1 MKNLLGYFLLIC
13 VSQYW
18 ASAQKIN
25 ADYRLRIKKTETP
38 VIVDGIADDPAW
50 QDADVATDFFNVL
63 PMDTSFSQVR
73 TEVMMSFDEE
83 NIYLVAICYHA
94 LPGPYYVESLK
105 RDWVFGNNDNFIFF
119 MDPFD
124 DQINGFSFG
133 ANAAGAQWDGIESEG
148 SRVSLSWDNKWYS
161 EVKSY
166 GDRYVFEMSL
176 PFKSIR
182 YKNGITEWGINFSR
196 LDLKTTEKSAWAP
209 VPRQFPTSSL
219 AYSGVLVW
227 DEPPPAPGP
236 NVSLIPYTLARV
248 TKDYENDAAPT
259 YKADI
264 GGDAKISL
272 TSSLNLDLTI
282 NPDFSQV
289 EVDRQVTNLDRFELF
304 FPERRQFFLE
314 NADLFA
320 TFGYERI
327 RPFFSRR
334 IGLNVPIQFGA
345 RLSGKLDRN
354 WRIGLMD
361 MQTGPVEERGL
372 SGQNFAALALQRQV
386 FSRSNITL
394 LMINK
399 QSLNNA
405 AIRFEDQSAD
415 TLAYNRNIG
424 IEYKLA
430 SSNNHWTGKALVLKS
445 FSPTTSGKDFTVA
458 GNLSYQTR
466 EWTIEGQYEYVGANY
481 TAEVGYVPRTDFIRI
496 NPEIG
501 YNFLPKTGFLNTHGP
516 AIRLSNIYSASRSR
530 LTDQLYIFSYR
541 FRTVSQHSLSLWTAY
556 DFIELQF
563 PFDPTNSGKEE
574 LPTGSQNS
582 WISWGTNFQS
592 KPQSLLRYGFET
604 RYGGYYQ
611 DGTRLNIST
620 DVGYRFQPYVNFS
633 MSTSYNKI
641 NMIDPWGITD
651 FWLVGPR
658 LELTFTNNLYLTT
671 FAQYNEQIDNIN
683 INSRLQWRYAP
694 ASDLFIVYSDNYF
707 PAPINVKNR
716 SLVFKLTYWW
726 NI

>member
-1 MKNLLGYFLLIC
+1 MKQYSVLAAFLLLLINQ
-13 VSQYW
+13 VFS
-18 ASAQKIN
+18 QKIN
-25 ADYRLRIKKTETP
+25 ADYRITIKKTSQP
-38 VIVDGIADDPAW
+38 VIVDGVADDLAW
-50 QDADVATDFFNVL
+50 QDADVAKDFYNVL
-63 PMDTSFSQVR
+63 PMDTSFSR
-73 TEVMMSFDEE
+73 AKTEVKMAFDDE
-83 NIYLVAICYHA
+83 NIYLIAICYHA
-94 LPGPYYVESLK
+94 LPGRYYVESLK
-105 RDWVFGNNDNFIFF
+105 RDWQFGNNDNFIFF

-124 DQINGFSFG
+124 DQINGFTFG
-133 ANAAGAQWDGIESEG
+133 ANASGAQWDGIEYEG
-148 SRVSLSWDNKWYS
+148 SRVSLSWDNKWTS

-166 GDRYVFEMSL
+166 DDRYVFEMSL

-182 YKNGITEWGINFSR
+182 YKKGITEWGINFSR

-227 DEPPPAPGP
+227 DQPPPEPGP
-236 NVSLIPYTLARV
+236 NVSIIPYTLGRV
-248 TKDYENDAAPT
+248 TKDYENNKSPN
-259 YKADI
+259 YQMEI
-264 GGDAKISL
+264 GGDAKIAL
-272 TSSLNLDLTI
+272 NSSLNLDLTI

-289 EVDRQVTNLDRFELF
+289 DVDRQVTNLDRFELF

-314 NADLFA
+314 NADLLA

-334 IGLNVPIQFGA
+334 IGLQAPIHFGA

-361 MQTGPVEERGL
+361 MQTGAVEEAGL

-386 FSRSNITL
+386 FSRSNVTL
-394 LMINK
+394 LMVNK
-399 QSLNNA
+399 QSLNNVST
-405 AIRFEDQSAD
+405 ISNEQMD

-430 SSNNHWTGKALVLKS
+430 SSNNLWTGKALFLKS
-445 FSPTTSGKDFTVA
+445 FSPASSGKDFTAA

-466 EWTIEGQYEYVGANY
+466 QWTIEGQYEYVGENY
-481 TAEVGYVPRTDFIRI
+481 TAEVGYVPRTDFIRL
-496 NPEIG
+496 NPEIA
-501 YNFLPKTGFLNTHGP
+501 YNFLPKKGFLNTHGP
-516 AIRLSNIYSASRSR
+516 SLRMSNIYSASRNR
-530 LTDQLYIFSYR
+530 VTDKLFIFAYN
-541 FRTVSQHSLSLWTAY
+541 FRTKSQHTFSAWTAY
-556 DFIELQF
+556 DFVELQF
-563 PFDPTNSGKEE
+563 PFDPTNSGNQE
-574 LPTGSQNS
+574 LPTGSQNT
-582 WISWGTNFQS
+582 WTSWGTNFTS
-592 KPQSLLRYGFET
+592 KPQSLFTYGFET

-611 DGTRLNIST
+611 DGTRLNLTT
-620 DVGYRFQPYVNFS
+620 DIGYRFQPYVNFS
-633 MSTSYNKI
+633 MTSSYNKI
-641 NMIDPWGITD
+641 NMMDPWGTSD

-658 LELTFTNNLYLTT
+658 LDLTFTNNLYLTT

-716 SLVFKLTYWW
+716 SLVVKLTYWW

>member
-1 MKNLLGYFLLIC
+1 MKYFLSVVVAFLLF
-13 VSQYW
+13 VSTTD
-18 ASAQKIN
+18 AQKIN
-25 ADYRLRIKKTETP
+25 ANYRIVIKKTDTP
-38 VIVDGIADDPAW
+38 VIVDGVADDPAW
-50 QDADVATDFFNVL
+50 QGADVAKDFYNVL
-63 PMDTSFSQVR
+63 PMDTSFSR
-73 TEVMMSFDEE
+73 AKTEVMMAFDDE
-83 NIYLVAICYHA
+83 NIYLIAICHHA
-94 LPGPYYVESLK
+94 LPGPYFVESLK
-105 RDWVFGNNDNFIFF
+105 RDWIFGNNDNFIFF

-124 DQINGFSFG
+124 DQINGFTFG
-133 ANAAGAQWDGIESEG
+133 TNAAGAQWDGIEYEG
-148 SRVSLSWDNKWYS
+148 SRVNLSWDNKWTS

-166 GDRYVFEMSL
+166 PNRYVFEMSL

-182 YKNGITEWGINFSR
+182 YKKGIMEWGINFSR

-248 TKDYENDAAPT
+248 TKDYENNKRPNYQT
-259 YKADI
+259 EI

-272 TSSLNLDLTI
+272 TPSLNLDLTV

-289 EVDRQVTNLDRFELF
+289 DVDRQVTNLDRFELF

-334 IGLNVPIQFGA
+334 IGLRSPIQFGA
-345 RLSGKLDRN
+345 RLSGKLDKN
-354 WRIGLMD
+354 WRIGVMD
-361 MQTGPVEERGL
+361 MQTGPVEDDGL
-372 SGQNFAALALQRQV
+372 SGHNFAALALQRQL

-394 LMINK
+394 LMVNK
-399 QSLNNA
+399 QSLNNVSSYSP
-405 AIRFEDQSAD
+405 EQAD
-415 TLAYNRNIG
+415 TLSYNRNIG
-424 IEYKLA
+424 LEYKLA
-430 SSNNHWTGKALVLKS
+430 TSNNLWTGKALFLKS
-445 FSPTTSGKDFTVA
+445 LSPVSSGKDFTVA
-458 GNLSYQTR
+458 GNLSFQTR
-466 EWTIEGQYEYVGANY
+466 EWSIEGQYEYVGADY

-501 YNFLPKTGFLNTHGP
+501 YNFFPKKGFLNLHGP
-516 AIRLSNIYSASRSR
+516 SVKLSNIYSASRNR
-530 LTDQLYIFSYR
+530 VTDKLLVLGYG
-541 FRTVSQHSLSLWTAY
+541 FRTVSQHTFRVWTAY
-556 DFIELQF
+556 DFVELQF
-563 PFDPTNSGKEE
+563 PFDPTNSGKLE
-574 LPTGSQNS
+574 LPTGSQNN
-582 WISWGTNFQS
+582 WVSWGTNFQS
-592 KPQSLLRYGFET
+592 KPQSLFTYGFET

-611 DGTRLNIST
+611 NGTRLNLST
-620 DVGYRFQPYVNFS
+620 DLGYRFQPYVNFA
-633 MSTSYNKI
+633 MSSSFNRI
-641 NMIDPWGITD
+641 NMMDPWGVSD
-651 FWLVGPR
+651 FWLIGPR
-658 LELTFTNNLYLTT
+658 LDITFTNKLYLTT